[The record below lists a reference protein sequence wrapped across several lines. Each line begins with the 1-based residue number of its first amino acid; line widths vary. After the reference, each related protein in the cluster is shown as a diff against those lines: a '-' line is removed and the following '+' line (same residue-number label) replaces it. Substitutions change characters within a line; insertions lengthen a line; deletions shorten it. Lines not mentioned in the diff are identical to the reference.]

1 MATLRQI
8 KEQQQSVSTIN
19 KITKAMKLVASA
31 KSQKAVKEMKEY
43 KKYFRKIE
51 EVMSELVGG
60 ETSGLKFDNGT
71 YWIVVLGD
79 LGLAGGYNSN
89 VLKEITKK
97 IGPKDEILLLGS
109 KGASFAKKHRGISDW
124 LSIHELLT
132 NPNFL
137 ASVTTKMKA
146 KHYDEG
152 KVVKIIYTEFQSQVD
167 LVPVEKQILP
177 IPEIVLTDFTEEV
190 NLSHS
195 EDIKPVVDFEP
206 DKEELLKELEALYI
220 HGFLVGVYRE
230 SQASEHTARKNA
242 MDNASTNGEELLA
255 KLDIEY
261 NRGRQAKI
269 TQEISEIIGG
279 AESLN

>member
-31 KSQKAVKEMKEY
+31 KSQKAVREMKEY
-43 KKYFRKIE
+43 KEYFRKIE
-51 EVMSELVGG
+51 EVMSEIVDGK
-60 ETSGLKFDNGT
+60 TSEREFDGT
-71 YWIVVLGD
+71 YWIVVLSD

-89 VLKEITKK
+89 VLKEITKNLK
-97 IGPKDEILLLGS
+97 PNDDVLLLGN
-109 KGASFAKKHRGISDW
+109 KGMSFAKKNGDFAECM
-124 LSIHELLT
+124 SIGEILEDPT
-132 NPNFL
+132 FL
-137 ASVTTKMKA
+137 ATITTKIKA
-146 KHYDEG
+146 EYFDENREV
-152 KVVKIIYTEFQSQVD
+152 KVIYTEFNSQVD
-167 LVPVEKQILP
+167 FEPKVKQILP
-177 IPEIVLTDFTEEV
+177 IPPIEIDKHEKVSADPR
-190 NLSHS
+190 
-195 EDIKPVVDFEP
+195 PVVEFEP
-206 DKEELLKELEALYI
+206 SKEELLMELKSLYI

-242 MDNASTNGEELLA
+242 MENASNNGEELLA

-279 AESLN
+279 AESLK

>member
-31 KSQKAVKEMKEY
+31 KSQKAVKDMKDYKEY
-43 KKYFRKIE
+43 FKKIE
-51 EVMSELVGG
+51 TVMSELVG
-60 ETSGLKFDNGT
+60 DNNKNFEPKGT
-71 YWIVVLGD
+71 YWIVVLSD

-89 VLKEITKK
+89 IIKEINKNITSN
-97 IGPKDEILLLGS
+97 DHAAILGN
-109 KGASFAKKHRGISDW
+109 KGMSFAKKSGDKIECFHMG
-124 LSIHELLT
+124 ELMNDSNFLT
-132 NPNFL
+132 NI
-137 ASVTTKMKA
+137 TTKIKA
-146 KHYDEG
+146 MHYDEG
-152 KVVKIIYTEFQSQVD
+152 LEVKVIFTEFQSQVD
-167 LVPVEKQILP
+167 LIPVVKTLLP
-177 IPEIVLTDFTEEV
+177 IQNIIVEDEKETISTEPKAIVE
-190 NLSHS
+190 
-195 EDIKPVVDFEP
+195 FEP
-206 DKEELLKELEALYI
+206 EKDILLKELENLYI

-279 AESLN
+279 AESLK

>member
-31 KSQKAVKEMKEY
+31 KSQKAVKEMKDYKEY
-43 KKYFRKIE
+43 FKKIE
-51 EVMSELVGG
+51 TVMSELVGDSNK
-60 ETSGLKFDNGT
+60 EFESKGT
-71 YWIVVLGD
+71 YWIVVLSD

-89 VLKEITKK
+89 IIKEINKNITS
-97 IGPKDEILLLGS
+97 DDAAAILGN
-109 KGASFAKKHRGISDW
+109 KGMSFAKKSGDKVECFHMG
-124 LSIHELLT
+124 ELMNDSNFLT
-132 NPNFL
+132 NI
-137 ASVTTKMKA
+137 TTKIKA
-146 KHYDEG
+146 MHYDEG
-152 KVVKIIYTEFQSQVD
+152 KEVKVIFTEFQSQVD
-167 LVPVEKQILP
+167 LIPVVKTLLPIQKIVIEEEKQTTS
-177 IPEIVLTDFTEEV
+177 TD
-190 NLSHS
+190 
-195 EDIKPVVDFEP
+195 PRAVVEFEP
-206 DKEELLKELEALYI
+206 EKDILLKELENLYI

-279 AESLN
+279 AESLK

>member
-19 KITKAMKLVASA
+19 KITKAMKLVSSA

-51 EVMSELVGG
+51 EVMSELVN
-60 ETSGLKFDNGT
+60 DNQPEKEYSGT

-89 VLKEITKK
+89 VLKTITSKLNSN
-97 IGPKDEILLLGS
+97 DEILLLGS
-109 KGASFAKKHRGISDW
+109 KGASFAKKHRGISEW
-124 LSIHELLT
+124 MSIHEILT

-137 ASVTTKMKA
+137 ASVTTKIKA
-146 KHYDEG
+146 KHYDENMEV
-152 KVVKIIYTEFQSQVD
+152 KVIYTEFQSQVD
-167 LVPVEKQILP
+167 LIPVAKQILP
-177 IPEIVLTDFTEEV
+177 IPKIELEEVTEEAQ
-190 NLSHS
+190 LHDG
-195 EDIKPVVDFEP
+195 EPKAVVEFEP
-206 DKEELLKELEALYI
+206 DKDELLKELEALYI

-230 SQASEHTARKNA
+230 SQASEHTSRKNA

-279 AESLN
+279 AESLK